1 MARDSKPLEHDH
13 TPGAIRE
20 RISAATAHSYLGDF
34 VLGAVDG
41 TVTTFAVVTGA
52 AGAGLP
58 SGVALVLGVANLL
71 ADGFSMAAG
80 NYLSTKSAS
89 QVVERVRRIEEH
101 HIDQVPEGE
110 REEIR
115 QIFAGK
121 GFEGPLLDQIV
132 DVITR
137 DRRRWVDT
145 MITEEFGLALEN
157 PSPLRAAGSTYI
169 AFVLAGIVPLLPLM
183 LSGEGPPP
191 AIFRTSAV
199 LTAITFFLI
208 GVFKGRVVHR
218 PLFSSGLETLFI
230 GSAAAALSY
239 VVGLGLKSFAG

>member
-1 MARDSKPLEHDH
+1 MSHPAQPLEHEH
-13 TPGAIRE
+13 TPGAIRQ
-20 RISAATAHSYLGDF
+20 RISSATAHSYLGDF

-52 AGAGLP
+52 AGAGLH
-58 SGVALVLGVANLL
+58 SNVALVLGVANLL

-80 NYLSTKSAS
+80 NYLSTKSAR
-89 QVVERVRRIEEH
+89 QVVERVRRVEERHIEM
-101 HIDQVPEGE
+101 VPEGE

-115 QIFAGK
+115 QIFAAK
-121 GFEGPLLDQIV
+121 GFSGPLLDQIV

-169 AFVLAGIVPLLPLM
+169 AFVLAGIVPLVPLM
-183 LSGEGPPP
+183 MAGQAKPPV
-191 AIFRTSAV
+191 IFQTSAL
-199 LTAITFFLI
+199 LTAGIFFLI
-208 GVFKGRVVHR
+208 GVCKGHVVHR
-218 PLFSSGLETLFI
+218 PLLASGLETLFI
-230 GSAAAALSY
+230 GSAAAGLSY
-239 VVGLGLKSFAG
+239 VVGVWLKGLAG